1 MPQVGERVSE
11 GPLIVGLGEA
21 MLRLGPSNQVPL
33 LDASTFEVH
42 VGGTEL
48 NVLIAASALGA
59 RARWLTRLPQSP
71 LGEIIRRHALSRGVT
86 VVSHDEPGARAGLF
100 FLESGVPPRPSRV
113 LYDRLDSAASHMVAD
128 EFDWAHELDGAS
140 AAHVTGITCALGDG
154 PAAAASALLTAA
166 RTAGVMT
173 SFDVNYRSQ
182 LWDVPSALASFHT
195 VLPLVDTLF
204 VSPGDLAML
213 RGRVDDSATLVD
225 EIIQEFG
232 TSTVVLRESQ
242 QVSTLE
248 RSVQVQVFGDTS
260 GSAQASGT
268 VVDELGAGDAAAAAF
283 LVSMVSDESSDVS
296 ARRCAR
302 ACARMLT
309 IPGDSWT
316 GGLFDLDDG
325 YTTASNVQR

>member
-1 MPQVGERVSE
+1 MSE

-21 MLRLGPSNQVPL
+21 MLRLGAPNQVPL
-33 LDASTFEVH
+33 LDAGTLEVH

-59 RARWLTRLPQSP
+59 RARWLTRLPRSS

-86 VVSHDEPGARAGLF
+86 VVSHDELGARAGLF

-113 LYDRLDSAASHMVAD
+113 LYDRLDSAASHVGAD
-128 EFDWAHELDGAS
+128 EFDWADELNGAS

-154 PAAAASALLTAA
+154 PAAAALALLTAA
-166 RTAGVMT
+166 RGAGVMT

-182 LWDVPSALASFHT
+182 LWDIPAALASFQT

-204 VSPGDLAML
+204 ASPDDLTML
-213 RGRVDDSATLVD
+213 RGRVDDPATLVE
-225 EIIQEFG
+225 EISQEFG
-232 TSTVVLRESQ
+232 TSTVVLRESR
-242 QVSTLE
+242 QVSPLE
-248 RSVQVQVFGDTS
+248 RTVEVRVFGDAS

-283 LVSMVSDESSDVS
+283 LVSMASGESGDLA

-302 ACARMLT
+302 AYARMLT

-325 YTTASNVQR
+325 YTTASHVQR